1 MDILHPVSVL
11 LLAIL
16 FQDKDLYLI
25 DDIFSAVDGDVAGH
39 IYRRCILGLL
49 RHKTR
54 VLATHHARYVAAA
67 DTIARLVSELGEA
80 VIVMPG
86 GGVTEDNLEEIRT
99 RTKCVE
105 FHASARVSR
114 ASEMEHQNPGLSL
127 GSSGREY
134 TTMVTSRDKVS
145 NLIKI
150 YKVNFFK

>member
-67 DTIARLVSELGEA
+67 DTIARL
-80 VIVMPG
+80 
-86 GGVTEDNLEEIRT
+86 EEGRL
-99 RTKCVE
+99 V
-105 FHASARVSR
+105 
-114 ASEMEHQNPGLSL
+114 SL
-127 GSSGREY
+127 GPAAAEPGASLVTSPSGR
-134 TTMVTSRDKVS
+134 TSPSLGPLDTAPATPQDTSPGHSISHLDTEIQDTEAETRETGSVKLKV
-145 NLIKI
+145 
-150 YKVNFFK
+150 YR

>member
-67 DTIARLVSELGEA
+67 DTIARL
-80 VIVMPG
+80 
-86 GGVTEDNLEEIRT
+86 EEGRL
-99 RTKCVE
+99 V
-105 FHASARVSR
+105 
-114 ASEMEHQNPGLSL
+114 SL
-127 GSSGREY
+127 GPASTEPGASLVTSPSGR
-134 TTMVTSRDKVS
+134 TSPSLGPLDTAPATPQDTSPGHSVSHLDTEIQDTEAETRETGSVKLKV
-145 NLIKI
+145 
-150 YKVNFFK
+150 YR